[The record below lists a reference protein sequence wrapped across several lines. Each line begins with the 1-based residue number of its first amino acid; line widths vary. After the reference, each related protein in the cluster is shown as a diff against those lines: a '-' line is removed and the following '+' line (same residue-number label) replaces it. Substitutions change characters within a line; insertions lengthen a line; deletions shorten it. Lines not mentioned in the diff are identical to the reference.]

1 MKEKTKKI
9 VLLAVI
15 IVLIILSAVFW
26 YFNKKNINV
35 LPAPSNQRTQTDE
48 NTSEK
53 APDITVTDINGNK
66 VKLSDF
72 TGKTVVL
79 NFFSSH
85 CPPCRQEIPDFQKA
99 YQKYSKDDGIEFLFV
114 SIIGALGEKKD
125 DAKNY
130 FNKNNF
136 NLPLYLD
143 EDASASDAFG
153 VSSVPHT
160 FIIDKDGTIKR
171 SNLGMMDYET
181 LQSEIEKLLNK

>member
-26 YFNKKNINV
+26 YLNKKNINV
-35 LPAPSNQRTQTDE
+35 LPSPSNRSTEIDE

-66 VKLSDF
+66 VKLSDY

-99 YQKYSKDDGIEFLFV
+99 YQKYGKDDDIEFLFV

-130 FNKNNF
+130 FIKNNF

-143 EDASASDAFG
+143 EDTSASDAFG
-153 VSSVPHT
+153 VSSIPHT
-160 FIIDKDGTIKR
+160 FIIDKDGTIKK
-171 SNLGMMDYET
+171 SHLGMMDYET

>member
-9 VLLAVI
+9 VLLTVI

-26 YFNKKNINV
+26 YLNKKNINI
-35 LPAPSNQRTQTDE
+35 LPSPSNQSTEIDE

-72 TGKTVVL
+72 TEKTIVL

-99 YQKYSKDDGIEFLFV
+99 YQKYGKDDDIEFLFV
-114 SIIGALGEKKD
+114 SIIGALGEKKA

-153 VSSVPHT
+153 VSSIPHT
-160 FIIDKDGTIKR
+160 FIIDKDGTITK
-171 SNLGMMDYET
+171 SNLGMMNYET

>member
-9 VLLAVI
+9 VLIVVIFIFIVVLA
-15 IVLIILSAVFW
+15 LFW

-35 LPAPSNQRTQTDE
+35 LPAPANHNTESTE
-48 NTSEK
+48 KTSEK
-53 APDITVTDINGNK
+53 APDITITDLNGNK
-66 VKLSDF
+66 VKLSTF
-72 TGKTVVL
+72 RGKIVVL
-79 NFFSSH
+79 NFFSTH
-85 CPPCRQEIPDFQKA
+85 CPPCKREIPDFQKA
-99 YQKYSKDDGIEFLFV
+99 YEKYGKNNDVQFLCV
-114 SIIGALGEKKD
+114 SIIGALGEQKD

-153 VSSVPHT
+153 VSSIPHT
-160 FIIDKDGTIKR
+160 FIIDKDGTIKK
-171 SNLGMMDYET
+171 SNLGIMDYET